1 MNILVSCQMIL
12 EESVYKLTSFYA
24 TCAALEDVVNKNM
37 FSSAEVEKRIIFL
50 VFVQECRSY

>member
-12 EESVYKLTSFYA
+12 EGSVYKPTSFYA

-37 FSSAEVEKRIIFL
+37 FSADEVEKRIIFL